1 MYIVYMHTCPNG
13 KKYIGITSQAPER
26 RWQKGKGYAYGSS
39 PYVYN
44 AIEKYGWE
52 NIKHEILFRDLTKEE
67 AEQKEIELI
76 KEYKTSQRK
85 YGYNIDL
92 GGSSCGKHSEE
103 YKIRMSNMQKEI
115 WVKNPER
122 RIAMSKLKTGS
133 HLSEETKEKLR
144 QANLGK
150 KYSKEVVQ
158 KRIDKTKGTKRPQ
171 TSKILKEMWAS
182 GKLKG
187 NTGNTTSEKQKAAA
201 RKNAVFAHE
210 ANRKPVVQFDK
221 QGNFIAEFT
230 CAAEAMR
237 VLNLPNAKISEVC
250 KGKRKSTFGYVFKY
264 KEV

>member
-26 RWQKGKGYAYGSS
+26 RWQKGKGYAYGSN
-39 PYVYN
+39 PYFYN

-115 WVKNPER
+115 WAKTPER
-122 RIAMSKLKTGS
+122 RRPVGRPVSTGF
-133 HLSEETKEKLR
+133 LR
-144 QANLGK
+144 WPYPQQRKYPDPGDRWTYRYPVYAAGK
-150 KYSKEVVQ
+150 
-158 KRIDKTKGTKRPQ
+158 DDP
-171 TSKILKEMWAS
+171 AD
-182 GKLKG
+182 G
-187 NTGNTTSEKQKAAA
+187 N
-201 RKNAVFAHE
+201 RC
-210 ANRKPVVQFDK
+210 D
-221 QGNFIAEFT
+221 AE
-230 CAAEAMR
+230 
-237 VLNLPNAKISEVC
+237 S
-250 KGKRKSTFGYVFKY
+250 
-264 KEV
+264 

>member
-26 RWQKGKGYAYGSS
+26 RWQKGKGYAYGSN
-39 PYVYN
+39 PYFYN

-115 WVKNPER
+115 WLKNPER

-144 QANLGK
+144 QANFGK

-182 GKLKG
+182 GKMKG
-187 NTGNTTSEKQKAAA
+187 NTGKTTSEKQKAAA
-201 RKNAVFAHE
+201 RENAKI
-210 ANRKPVVQFDK
+210 ANEYSKKPVLMFDK
-221 QGNFIAEFT
+221 EGNFIAEYESSVK
-230 CAAEAMR
+230 AAEAIGNPH
-237 VLNLPNAKISEVC
+237 VHVSDVC
-250 KGKRKSTFGYVFKY
+250 YEKRKSSCGYVFKF

>member
-26 RWQKGKGYAYGSS
+26 RWQKGKGYAYGSN
-39 PYVYN
+39 PYFYN

-76 KEYKTSQRK
+76 K
-85 YGYNIDL
+85 
-92 GGSSCGKHSEE
+92 E

>member
-39 PYVYN
+39 PYFYN

-52 NIKHEILFRDLTKEE
+52 NIEHTILFRNLTKEE

-76 KEYKTSQRK
+76 KEHKTSQRK

-103 YKIRMSNMQKEI
+103 YKRRMSNMQKEI
-115 WVKNPER
+115 WSKTPER
-122 RIAMSKLKTGS
+122 RIALSKIRTGT

-150 KYSKEVVQ
+150 KYSKEVIQ
-158 KRIDKTKGTKRPQ
+158 KRIDKMKGVKRPQ

-201 RKNAVFAHE
+201 RENVIFAHE
-210 ANRKPVVQFDK
+210 ANRKPILQFDK
-221 QGNFIAEFT
+221 HGNFIAEFS

>member
-1 MYIVYMHTCPNG
+1 
-13 KKYIGITSQAPER
+13 
-26 RWQKGKGYAYGSS
+26 
-39 PYVYN
+39 
-44 AIEKYGWE
+44 
-52 NIKHEILFRDLTKEE
+52 
-67 AEQKEIELI
+67 
-76 KEYKTSQRK
+76 
-85 YGYNIDL
+85 
-92 GGSSCGKHSEE
+92 
-103 YKIRMSNMQKEI
+103 MSNMQKEI
-115 WVKNPER
+115 WAKTPER

-187 NTGNTTSEKQKAAA
+187 NTGKTTSEKQKAAA

-237 VLNLPNAKISEVC
+237 ILNLPNAKISDVC

>member
-1 MYIVYMHTCPNG
+1 MYIVYMHICPNG
-13 KKYIGITSQAPER
+13 KKYIGITSQTPER

-39 PYVYN
+39 PYFYK
-44 AIEKYGWE
+44 AIEKYGWD
-52 NIKHEILFRDLTKEE
+52 NIEHKILFKNLTKEQ

-76 KEYKTSQRK
+76 KEHKSSQRQ

-103 YKIRMSNMQKEI
+103 YKTRMSNMQKEI
-115 WVKNPER
+115 WSKSPER
-122 RIAMSKLKTGS
+122 RIAMSKLRTGT

-187 NTGNTTSEKQKAAA
+187 NTGKTTSEKQKNAA
-201 RKNAVFAHE
+201 RQNVKFAHE
-210 ANRKPVVQFDK
+210 AIKKPILQFDK
-221 QGNFIAEFT
+221 QGNFIAEYES
-230 CAAEAMR
+230 AQQAIKE
-237 VLNLPNAKISEVC
+237 LNIPNAHISSVC
-250 KGKRKSTFGYVFKY
+250 KWKRKSTRGYVFKY
-264 KEV
+264 KEE